1 MVEGCIVE
9 SCLPEFKGTYDE
21 DQDDMIAV
29 DWEGNNE
36 QVDFRLEAELNINSE
51 NQRGYVR
58 DHSKYQERLSVLQ
71 IRFEDFLHEHAK
83 NKRVS
88 EPTK

>member
-51 NQRGYVR
+51 N
-58 DHSKYQERLSVLQ
+58 
-71 IRFEDFLHEHAK
+71 
-83 NKRVS
+83 
-88 EPTK
+88 